1 MPLTFNHALV
11 IISSL
16 IIMGG
21 AYAYIRDTIK
31 GATKPNKVTW
41 GMWSI
46 APLISAIAALSA
58 NVDPWSTVRIF
69 LAGLLPLL
77 IFICSFFN
85 EKSYWKLQKFD
96 YACGISS
103 LLALIVW
110 SLTSSPSFAILFAIL
125 ADIFAGI
132 PTFKKAWTHPETE
145 TPTIFFAGL
154 ISASLIFP
162 TLETWD
168 IEHAGFLIYLL
179 FLNSAFII
187 ATMRK
192 RHSL

>member
-1 MPLTFNHALV
+1 MNLSFDHWLV
-11 IISSL
+11 IISSA

-21 AYAYIRDTIK
+21 AYAYIRDTLK
-31 GATKPNKVTW
+31 GLTKPNRVTW

-58 NVDPWSTVRIF
+58 SVDPWSTVRVF
-69 LAGLLPLL
+69 LAGLLPLI
-77 IFICSFFN
+77 IFMASFLN
-85 EKSYWKLQKFD
+85 EKSYWKLSKFD
-96 YACGISS
+96 YACGFSS

-110 SLTSSPSFAILFAIL
+110 SLAHSPSLAILFAIL

-132 PTFKKAWTHPETE
+132 PTFKKAWSHPETE

-162 TLETWD
+162 TLEIWD
-168 IEHAGFLIYLL
+168 IEHAGFLMYLL
-179 FLNSAFII
+179 FLNSAFIWAI
-187 ATMRK
+187 MRK
-192 RHSL
+192 KI